1 MKGRQ
6 QMTTTTTN
14 FSDLARSLALLANAT
29 RLSIL
34 DYLKTHPGATVEEDL
49 VVFLGLPQ
57 SVVSRHLRVLRRAGV
72 VIFDERGTGAF
83 KTHRYSL
90 KSQVIQDDAEALAAL
105 AS

>member
-1 MKGRQ
+1 
-6 QMTTTTTN
+6 MTTTTTN
-14 FSDLARSLALLANAT
+14 FSDLAQSLAILANPT

-49 VVFLGLPQ
+49 MAFLDLPQ
-57 SVVSRHLRVLRRAGV
+57 SVVSRHLMALRRAGV
-72 VIFDERGTGAF
+72 VIFDERGASAF

-90 KSQVIQDDAEALAAL
+90 KSQIIQDDAEALAAL